1 MSSEVRG
8 EASAPVVTRRE
19 LFLGFCRVGLSGFGG
34 VLPWARRYLV
44 ERYRWLRPDEFNALL
59 GMCQILPGPNVMNL
73 SVAVGR
79 RFHGPV
85 GAVLAPL
92 GLMAAPMVIVLCL
105 GLLYGRFGDLAAMQA
120 MLRGISAVAGGLI
133 FAMGVKMASGLRLRA
148 VSWPLAALVF
158 IAIALARVPMLWV
171 VGVLVPVGVLLARRF
186 GGKS

>member
-1 MSSEVRG
+1 MANPDLEKRAISR
-8 EASAPVVTRRE
+8 TE

-44 ERYRWLRPDEFNALL
+44 ERYGWIKPEEFNALL

-92 GLMAAPMVIVLCL
+92 GLMAAPMIIVIAL
-105 GLLYGRFGDLAAMQA
+105 GLLYLSYGSQPVVQS
-120 MLRGISAVAGGLI
+120 MLRGISAVAAGLI
-133 FAMGVKMASGLRLRA
+133 LAMGIKMGMGLRVRKISL
-148 VSWPLAALVF
+148 PLAAAVF
-158 IAIALARVPMLWV
+158 VAIAFWRLPMLWV
-171 VGVLVPVGVLLARRF
+171 VAVLVPLGIALVRRYT
-186 GGKS
+186 KEAA